1 MASVSKHRTSGF
13 PSCWALRAHCA
24 YTRLVYSQH
33 STWIRNFI
41 ESLSQLLVCVGLISF
56 KTSTSYIVSIDQ
68 FVSNALFALFRGGNA
83 RRRDQVLGTLFA
95 ATEVSFLQTSLQVK

>member
-1 MASVSKHRTSGF
+1 M
-13 PSCWALRAHCA
+13 
-24 YTRLVYSQH
+24 
-33 STWIRNFI
+33 

-68 FVSNALFALFRGGNA
+68 FVSNALCALFRGGNA